1 MAPHYLNVWTAV
13 ANKTAGAPV
22 GGAGFEATG
31 TEDRRHV
38 QSCWGDT
45 LCVGVWVGG
54 VLTWCGALPGL
65 LWCRV
70 LEGLISLTC
79 VLVQSKQRRQL
90 GPATMT
96 QLVNATRKNN
106 PLRQWWAN

>member
-45 LCVGVWVGG
+45 LCVCVCSGGGRYPHLVWNSSWAAL
-54 VLTWCGALPGL
+54 VLCTGKTHFPDLRPGP
-65 LWCRV
+65 
-70 LEGLISLTC
+70 
-79 VLVQSKQRRQL
+79 VQTDM
-90 GPATMT
+90 PAWPCSHDT
-96 QLVNATRKNN
+96 AG
-106 PLRQWWAN
+106 

>member
-54 VLTWCGALPGL
+54 GSSPGVELFLGCFGAVYWKDSFP
-65 LWCRV
+65 
-70 LEGLISLTC
+70 
-79 VLVQSKQRRQL
+79 
-90 GPATMT
+90 
-96 QLVNATRKNN
+96 
-106 PLRQWWAN
+106 

>member
-45 LCVGVWVGG
+45 LCVCEGGSHLVWSSS
-54 VLTWCGALPGL
+54 WAALVPCTGRTHFPDLRPGP
-65 LWCRV
+65 
-70 LEGLISLTC
+70 
-79 VLVQSKQRRQL
+79 VQTET
-90 GPATMT
+90 PAWPC
-96 QLVNATRKNN
+96 NHDI
-106 PLRQWWAN
+106 PG